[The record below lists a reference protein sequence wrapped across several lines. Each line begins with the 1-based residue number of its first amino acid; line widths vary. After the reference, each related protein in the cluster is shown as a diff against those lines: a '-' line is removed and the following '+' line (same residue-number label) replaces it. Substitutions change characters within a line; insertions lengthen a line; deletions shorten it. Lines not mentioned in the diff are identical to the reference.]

1 MKRFVSYIIGVAVTL
16 TLFDYAGAELAF
28 RSNSKI
34 SLPDSTP
41 AAIVSKPPI
50 PIYQSTSKNSINST
64 LKGIQLHFREYP
76 LGEILKNIR
85 EETGIL
91 FRISPQTAKKFINID
106 IKAKDWKSSVQK
118 LIADFS
124 RIEVWTNKTKTS
136 QIWLVESSP
145 YN

>member
-64 LKGIQLHFREYP
+64 FKGIQLQPQQICRGINHSATR
-76 LGEILKNIR
+76 LG
-85 EETGIL
+85 
-91 FRISPQTAKKFINID
+91 
-106 IKAKDWKSSVQK
+106 KAKAVQK
-118 LIADFS
+118 LTGVDA
-124 RIEVWTNKTKTS
+124 EN
-136 QIWLVESSP
+136 EC
-145 YN
+145 